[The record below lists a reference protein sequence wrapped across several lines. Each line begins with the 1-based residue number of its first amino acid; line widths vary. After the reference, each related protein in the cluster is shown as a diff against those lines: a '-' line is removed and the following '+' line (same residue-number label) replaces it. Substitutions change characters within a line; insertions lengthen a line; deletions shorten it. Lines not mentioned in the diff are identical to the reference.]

1 MERPLTVSRGAILRA
16 LLRKEF
22 IAYSRDKLY
31 LFLTLLTLVFV
42 IGVFWIMPDSVDETI
57 TLAVSPPVE
66 TLIAEGIETFRAM
79 GVPEEQLAEIA
90 EADLAEEEE
99 GVDLV
104 GFDDVA
110 EMTAVI
116 EGSLEAWRTDADE
129 IVLRDTEAGDPRPAD
144 SRRVNVDIG
153 IAFPA
158 GFIADVASG
167 TEGVT
172 VTVYS
177 DAAVPAEIENA
188 MTSFV
193 REAAYQ
199 LAGRDLPVT
208 MPDEETIVLGVDR
221 AGDQV
226 SYRDKLVPMLAFMI
240 LLMETFSMASL
251 ISVEVLQRTVT
262 AVLVTPARIA
272 DVLAAK
278 SIFGTGMALVQ
289 GMIVLGLVGA
299 FTADN
304 WWLLLIAVLLGSM
317 MFTGV
322 AMIVGAAGKDFLGQL
337 FYAMA
342 FTVPLI
348 LPAISVLWPGSAA
361 LWVQAIPTFPVLDA
375 LVNITIYEAAW
386 ADVWRSFGFAAVWVA
401 VLYGAGLFTL
411 KRKVESL

>member
-1 MERPLTVSRGAILRA
+1 MSSTVSRSAILRA
-16 LLRKEF
+16 LLKKEF

-42 IGVFWIMPDSVDETI
+42 VAVFWIMPDSVDETI
-57 TLAVSPPVE
+57 TLAVSPPVQ
-66 TLIAEGIETFRAM
+66 TLISEGVETFRAM
-79 GVPEEQLAEIA
+79 GVSEEELAELSGI
-90 EADLAEEEE
+90 DLAEAGE

-104 GFDDVA
+104 GFDDVT

-116 EGSLEAWRTDADE
+116 DGSLEAWRTDAGE
-129 IVLRDTEAGDPRPAD
+129 IVLRDRGAGDERPGDAK
-144 SRRVNVDIG
+144 RVSVDIG
-153 IAFPA
+153 VAFPE
-158 GFIADVASG
+158 GFIADVAAG
-167 TEGVT
+167 TKGLT

-177 DAAVPAEIENA
+177 DAAAPPEIENA

-208 MPDEETIVLGVDR
+208 MPDEDTIMLGVDR

-240 LLMETFSMASL
+240 LLIETFSMASL

-289 GMIVLGLVGA
+289 GLIVLGLVGA
-299 FTADN
+299 FTAQN
-304 WWLLLIAVLLGSM
+304 WWLLVIAILLGSM
-317 MFTGV
+317 MFNGV
-322 AMIVGAAGKDFLGQL
+322 AMIVGSAGKDFLGQL

-348 LPAISVLWPGSAA
+348 LPAFSVLWPGSAA
-361 LWVQAIPTFPVLDA
+361 LWVQAIPTFPVLDS
-375 LVNITIYEAAW
+375 LVNITLYDAGW
-386 ADVWRSFGFAAVWVA
+386 ADVWRSFGFALLWVA

>member
-1 MERPLTVSRGAILRA
+1 MERTVSRGAILRA
-16 LLRKEF
+16 LLKKEL
-22 IAYSRDKLY
+22 IAYTRDKLY

-42 IGVFWIMPDSVDETI
+42 VTIFWIMPDSVEETI

-66 TLIAEGIETFRAM
+66 TLIAEGVETFRAM
-79 GVPEEQLAEIA
+79 GAPEEQLAELSEI
-90 EADLAEEEE
+90 DLAEESE
-99 GVDLV
+99 GVDLL
-104 GFDDVA
+104 GFENVD

-116 EGSLEAWRTDADE
+116 EGSLEAWRTDSGE
-129 IVLRDTEAGDPRPAD
+129 LVIRDREAGDEKPEDATRL
-144 SRRVNVDIG
+144 SVDIG
-153 IAFPA
+153 VAFPQS
-158 GFIADVASG
+158 FIADVAAG

-177 DAAVPAEIENA
+177 DAAAPPEIENA

-208 MPDEETIVLGVDR
+208 MPDEDTIVLGVDR

-240 LLMETFSMASL
+240 LLIETFSMTSL
-251 ISVEVLQRTVT
+251 ISVEVLQRTVS

-272 DVLAAK
+272 DILAAK
-278 SIFGTGMALVQ
+278 SIFGTSMALVQ
-289 GMIVLGLVGA
+289 GLIVLGLVGA
-299 FTADN
+299 FTSQN
-304 WWLLLIAVLLGSM
+304 WWLLVIAILLGSM
-317 MFTGV
+317 MFNGV
-322 AMIVGAAGKDFLGQL
+322 AMIVGSAGKDFLGQL

-348 LPAISVLWPGSAA
+348 LPAFSVLWPGSAA
-361 LWVQAIPTFPVLDA
+361 LWVQAIPTFPVLDS
-375 LVNITIYEAAW
+375 LVNITLYDAGW
-386 ADVWRSFGFAAVWVA
+386 AEVWRSFGFALVWVA

>member
-1 MERPLTVSRGAILRA
+1 MSSTISRSAILRA
-16 LLRKEF
+16 LLKKEF
-22 IAYSRDKLY
+22 VAYSRDKLY

-42 IGVFWIMPDSVDETI
+42 VAVFWIMPDSVDETI
-57 TLAVSPPVE
+57 TLAVSPPVQIM
-66 TLIAEGIETFRAM
+66 IAEGVETFRAM
-79 GVPEEQLAEIA
+79 GVPEEQLAEFSEIG
-90 EADLAEEEE
+90 LAEGGE

-116 EGSLEAWRTDADE
+116 DGSLEAWRTDAGE
-129 IVLRDTEAGDPRPAD
+129 IVLRDREAGGEKPDNAKRL
-144 SRRVNVDIG
+144 SVDIG
-153 IAFPA
+153 VAFPES
-158 GFIADVASG
+158 FIADVAAG

-177 DAAVPAEIENA
+177 DAAAPPEIENA

-193 REAAYQ
+193 REAAHQ

-208 MPDEETIVLGVDR
+208 MPDEDTIVLGIDR

-240 LLMETFSMASL
+240 LLIETFSMASL

-289 GMIVLGLVGA
+289 GLIVLGLVGA
-299 FTADN
+299 FTAQN
-304 WWLLLIAVLLGSM
+304 WWLLVITLLLGSM
-317 MFTGV
+317 MFNGV
-322 AMIVGAAGKDFLGQL
+322 AMIVGSAGKDFLGQL

-342 FTVPLI
+342 LTVPLI
-348 LPAISVLWPGSAA
+348 LPAFSVLFPGSAA
-361 LWVQAIPTFPVLDA
+361 LWVQAIPTFPVLDS
-375 LVNITIYEAAW
+375 LVNITLYDAGW
-386 ADVWRSFGFAAVWVA
+386 ADVWRSFGFALLWVA